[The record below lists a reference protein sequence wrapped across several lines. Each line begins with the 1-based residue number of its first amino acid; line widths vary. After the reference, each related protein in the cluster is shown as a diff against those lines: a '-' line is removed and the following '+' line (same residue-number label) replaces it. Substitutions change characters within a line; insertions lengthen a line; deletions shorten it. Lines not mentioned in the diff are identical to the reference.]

1 MVLLRNGNVSGFT
14 SGGSSSKLA
23 QYNFFLIYKFVLY
36 ILIRGSSSARRFL
49 LPLMWDVPKKMRLN
63 IMFKSIE
70 IILYFL
76 LSEAICS
83 KQTDPCMRDNFVLD
97 LFS

>member
-49 LPLMWDVPKKMRLN
+49 LLLLLKN
-63 IMFKSIE
+63 IYTGLPCQYK
-70 IILYFL
+70 YNT
-76 LSEAICS
+76 AI
-83 KQTDPCMRDNFVLD
+83 K
-97 LFS
+97 